1 MSSPVTLTTRAL
13 LLDMDGTLVDST
25 ALVEEIWTM
34 LAVRFG
40 HDPADLLRRIH
51 GVRAADSVARFAPAG
66 SDVPALLAELD
77 RLELDGSPATV
88 EIPGARELVA
98 ALPAGSHALVTS
110 AGRELARA
118 RLTGAGVR
126 VPDLLVTA
134 EDVANGKPHRT
145 ATCSRPRAWAST
157 PRTRSSTRTPRR
169 GSRRASPRACA
180 SSSSATTRATRP
192 SACPA
197 CATTGARRSRCATGS
212 SRSRCPASD
221 ADRAPAHRLGA
232 TCAAPVIGPP
242 RLIQRYGLP
251 MTSRSR
257 FPCRRAA
264 S

>member
-77 RLELDGSPATV
+77 RLELVDGSPATV
-88 EIPGARELVA
+88 EIPGARDLVA

-134 EDVANGKPHRT
+134 EDVANGKPHPDGYLL
-145 ATCSRPRAWAST
+145 AASRL
-157 PRTRSSTRTPRR
+157 
-169 GSRRASPRACA
+169 GVD
-180 SSSSATTRATRP
+180 
-192 SACPA
+192 PA
-197 CATTGARRSRCATGS
+197 DAIVYEDAEAGIQAGLAAGMRVVVVGDH
-212 SRSRCPASD
+212 ASD
-221 ADRAPAHRLGA
+221 A
-232 TCAAPVIGPP
+232 TV
-242 RLIQRYGLP
+242 GLP
-251 MTSRSR
+251 RVRDHRGTTVEVRDGILTLTL
-257 FPCRRAA
+257 PGV
-264 S
+264 